1 MNKTRKCRKCE
12 EKYPADVMLASN
24 KDLPV
29 NGTLKAYYYCEDC
42 YYDTFEHCAYC
53 DDTHYTDDT
62 RYIEY
67 MDETVC
73 DGCFS
78 EHYFICK
85 DCQNSTNNSHR
96 YETVDGYWY
105 CEDCI
110 WDNHS
115 QCGNCCDITHHEDL
129 HYDSATDEHYCN
141 SCYQEQSIIKSYS
154 YKPTPIFHTAK
165 NERSYMNQE
174 TREKRLVF
182 GFELEVENEGN
193 FTHNDC
199 AEKLK
204 EIGGDLLYFKED
216 SSISNGFEIVS
227 HPMTYAYFK
236 ENKDMLKKLL
246 KKAVSLG
253 LRSYNTS
260 TCGLHIS
267 LCRKAF
273 SHSHY
278 LKFVNFFNS
287 TKNHGILKA
296 ISQRQESQLHWC
308 ALTKFSNK
316 NELIKFSKLKNNGQ
330 SLDRYLAL
338 NIRNKSRLE
347 VRLFR
352 GTLKLDSF
360 LKGFECVFAIFDFC
374 KQMSFADLEIS
385 SSKDISKTDEKIK
398 SQNLDSKGTSIA
410 QITPNLIEK
419 RYFNTFIHKN
429 RKQFRNL
436 DLFLDAKYSYH
447 YNCDKEKNKIKHL
460 NKILH
465 QNKGGFYSCV

>member
-1 MNKTRKCRKCE
+1 MNKTRNCSSCDAKFPKVE
-12 EKYPADVMLASN
+12 MLLYCLDLPDNGASN
-24 KDLPV
+24 LW
-29 NGTLKAYYYCEDC
+29 YCEDC
-42 YYDTFEHCAYC
+42 YY
-53 DDTHYTDDT
+53 
-62 RYIEY
+62 
-67 MDETVC
+67 
-73 DGCFS
+73 
-78 EHYFICK
+78 EHYFTCDNCSHTKPMEDCHYLEQLGITICNSCFSTEYFK
-85 DCQNSTNNSHR
+85 CTDCQDIAHNDES
-96 YETVDGYWY
+96 YETDTGYFY
-105 CEDCI
+105 CSDCI
-110 WDNHS
+110 WNDHSTCGHCDRISHMEDMSYSEIDDN
-115 QCGNCCDITHHEDL
+115 
-129 HYDSATDEHYCN
+129 AYCN

-199 AEKLK
+199 AEILK

-465 QNKGGFYSCV
+465 QNKGGCYSCV